1 MSQRIVVFCLG
12 KSALTLAQK
21 IAKYLNAELHGK
33 AERMSAGSSLLP
45 EGQLSKADPLQ
56 DKKTNPDV
64 DLIFTNAME
73 HLAALFSEG
82 TAIIGVC
89 AAGILIRGV
98 AACLENKQKEPPLIA
113 VAEDGS
119 SVVPLLGGHHGANV
133 LARKI
138 GKLLGVS
145 PAITTAGD
153 LRFGIALDEPPQ
165 GFVLA
170 NPENVK
176 AFTAE
181 LLVGE
186 SVMLSPETKALT
198 PVSVQEKKTSAQN
211 SVQENE
217 TVAPDYRPGFYEW
230 LQESRLLFAENARLR
245 ISLSPVP
252 ISGNAE
258 HLVFYA
264 SSELPAKNVV
274 VGVGCERGTE
284 PEELISLVRKTL
296 AENEIAPE
304 RVALVVSLDL
314 KSDEPAVHALA
325 AYFTEI
331 SGTECPAR
339 FFDVATLEAQTP
351 ELQNPSE
358 IVFQEVGC
366 HGVSEGAALAA
377 VAVSGSSGTVKSSA
391 SNGKLLVEK
400 TKSARATC
408 AISESTDLPDPHKI
422 GRARGTLF
430 IVGTGPGT
438 PEWRIPEAEKMLR
451 KSTDWVGY
459 GLYLDLI
466 ADLHN
471 GQKLHYFDLG
481 QEEVRVRHAL
491 NLAAQ
496 GKTVALVSSGDP
508 GIYAMATLVFE
519 LQESGRSAAPVGSGT
534 KETTGT
540 PEDFSV
546 TENTGSIVNSVSN
559 ENSAA
564 QWQRI
569 QVEATPGISA
579 LQAASARIGAPLGHD
594 FCTISLSDLLTP
606 WETIERRIYAAAE
619 GDFVIAFYNPVS
631 RRRNTQLLQA
641 KEILLKHR
649 PTKTPVVLARNL
661 GRKEEQL
668 RVVTLEKMDPTQVDM
683 LTVVLVGSS
692 QTRRLQLPNGE
703 VRVYTPRG
711 YADKTQLF
719 T

>member
-12 KSALTLAQK
+12 KSALALAQK
-21 IAKYLNAELHGK
+21 IAKHLNAELHGK
-33 AERMSAGSSLLP
+33 AERFNS
-45 EGQLSKADPLQ
+45 ETGQTLVDDTVSKVPAP
-56 DKKTNPDV
+56 KIDV
-64 DLIFTNAME
+64 FFTDAMQ

-89 AAGILIRGV
+89 ASGILIRGV
-98 AACLENKQKEPPLIA
+98 AGCLENKQTEPPLIA

-119 SVVPLLGGHHGANV
+119 SVIPLLGGHHGANT

-138 GKLLGVS
+138 GKLIGVS
-145 PAITTAGD
+145 PAVTTAGD
-153 LRFGIALDEPPQ
+153 LRFGIAFDEPPQ
-165 GFVLA
+165 GFVLV
-170 NPENVK
+170 NPENLK

-181 LLVGE
+181 LLAGE
-186 SVMLSPETKALT
+186 AVSLYPETKTLT
-198 PVSVQEKKTSAQN
+198 PDFLPENKT
-211 SVQENE
+211 E
-217 TVAPDYRPGFYEW
+217 APNYVLGFYEW
-230 LQESRLLFAENARLR
+230 LQESRLTVSANAKLR
-245 ISLSPVP
+245 ISLSTDP

-258 HLVFYA
+258 HLVFCPV
-264 SSELPAKNVV
+264 SELPAKNIA

-325 AYFTEI
+325 AYLSEI
-331 SGTECPAR
+331 SGIECPAR
-339 FFDVATLEAQTP
+339 FFDAATLETQTP
-351 ELQNPSE
+351 YLKNPSE

-366 HGVSEGAALAA
+366 HGVAEGAALAA
-377 VAVSGSSGTVKSSA
+377 VAVSGSSA
-391 SNGKLLVEK
+391 ANGKLLVGK
-400 TKSARATC
+400 IKSSRATC
-408 AISESTDLPDPHKI
+408 AFAEADNLLEPNKI
-422 GRARGTLF
+422 GRAQGTLF

-438 PEWRIPEAEKMLR
+438 PEWRLPEAEKMLQ
-451 KSTDWVGY
+451 KATDWVGY

-491 NLAAQ
+491 ELAAQ

-519 LQESGRSAAPVGSGT
+519 LQETVRLATAGDSGT
-534 KETTGT
+534 KETSGNT
-540 PEDFSV
+540 EDSSV
-546 TENTGSIVNSVSN
+546 MEKSDTIGNSVSN
-559 ENSAA
+559 ENYAA

-606 WETIERRIYAAAE
+606 WETIERRIRAAAE

-631 RRRNTQLLQA
+631 RKRTTQLAQA

-649 PTKTPVVLARNL
+649 HKETPVVLARNL

-668 RVVTLEKMDPTQVDM
+668 RVVSLENLDPTQVDM

-711 YADKTQLF
+711 YADKSKA
-719 T
+719 

>member
-12 KSALTLAQK
+12 KSALALAQN
-21 IAKYLNAELHGK
+21 IAKHLNAELHGK
-33 AERMSAGSSLLP
+33 AERFNS
-45 EGQLSKADPLQ
+45 ETGQKQDDDAVSKFPAP
-56 DKKTNPDV
+56 KIDV
-64 DLIFTNAME
+64 FFTDSMQ

-89 AAGILIRGV
+89 ASGILIRGV
-98 AACLENKQKEPPLIA
+98 AGCLENKHNEPPLIA

-119 SVVPLLGGHHGANV
+119 SVVPLLGGHHGANT

-138 GKLLGVS
+138 GKLIGVS
-145 PAITTAGD
+145 PAVTTAGD
-153 LRFGIALDEPPQ
+153 LRFGIALDEPPK

-170 NPENVK
+170 NPEDLK
-176 AFTAE
+176 AFTVE
-181 LLVGE
+181 LLAGE
-186 SVMLSPETKALT
+186 AVSISPGTKTLT
-198 PVSVQEKKTSAQN
+198 PDSLPENKT
-211 SVQENE
+211 E
-217 TVAPDYRPGFYEW
+217 APNYVPGFYEW
-230 LQESRLLFAENARLR
+230 LQESRLPFTENAKLR
-245 ISLSPVP
+245 ISLSTDP

-258 HLVFYA
+258 HLVFCPA
-264 SSELPAKNVV
+264 SELPAKNIVI
-274 VGVGCERGTE
+274 GVGCERGTE

-304 RVALVVSLDL
+304 RVALVASLDL
-314 KSDEPAVHALA
+314 KSNEPAVHALA
-325 AYFTEI
+325 AYLSEI
-331 SGTECPAR
+331 SGAECPAR
-339 FFDVATLEAQTP
+339 FFDAATLEAQTP
-351 ELQNPSE
+351 NLKNPSE

-366 HGVSEGAALAA
+366 HGVAEGAALAA
-377 VAVSGSSGTVKSSA
+377 VAVSGSSA
-391 SNGKLLVEK
+391 ANGKLLVAK
-400 TKSARATC
+400 IKSSRATC
-408 AISESTDLPDPHKI
+408 AVAEADNLLDPNKI
-422 GRARGTLF
+422 GRAQGTLF

-438 PEWRIPEAEKMLR
+438 PEWRLPEAEKMLR
-451 KSTDWVGY
+451 KATDWVGY

-471 GQKLHYFDLG
+471 GQKLHNFDLG

-491 NLAAQ
+491 KLAAQ

-519 LQESGRSAAPVGSGT
+519 LQETGRLATAGDSGT
-534 KETTGT
+534 KETSGKT
-540 PEDFSV
+540 EDSSITEKSDSV
-546 TENTGSIVNSVSN
+546 GNSVSN
-559 ENSAA
+559 ENSAT

-606 WETIERRIYAAAE
+606 WETIERRICAAAE

-631 RRRNTQLLQA
+631 RRRTTQLAQA

-649 PTKTPVVLARNL
+649 PKETPVVLARNL

-668 RVVTLEKMDPTQVDM
+668 RVVSLENLDPTQVDM

-711 YADKTQLF
+711 YADKSTA
-719 T
+719 

>member
-12 KSALTLAQK
+12 KSALALAQK
-21 IAKYLNAELHGK
+21 IAKHLNAELHGK
-33 AERMSAGSSLLP
+33 AERFNS
-45 EGQLSKADPLQ
+45 ETGQKLDDDAVSKVAAP
-56 DKKTNPDV
+56 KIDV
-64 DLIFTNAME
+64 FFTDAMQ

-82 TAIIGVC
+82 TAIVGVC
-89 AAGILIRGV
+89 ASGILIRGV
-98 AACLENKQKEPPLIA
+98 AGCLENKQNEPPLIA

-119 SVVPLLGGHHGANV
+119 SVIPLLGGHHGANT
-133 LARKI
+133 LARNI
-138 GKLLGVS
+138 GKLIGVS
-145 PAITTAGD
+145 PAVTTAGD
-153 LRFGIALDEPPQ
+153 LRFGISLDEPPQ

-170 NPENVK
+170 NQENLK

-181 LLVGE
+181 LLAGE
-186 SVMLSPETKALT
+186 AVSLSPETKTLT
-198 PVSVQEKKTSAQN
+198 PDSLPENKTEAQ
-211 SVQENE
+211 
-217 TVAPDYRPGFYEW
+217 DHMPGFYEW
-230 LQESRLLFAENARLR
+230 LQESSLPFSENAKLR
-245 ISLSPVP
+245 ISLNTDS

-258 HLVFYA
+258 HLVFCPA
-264 SSELPAKNVV
+264 SELPAKKIVI
-274 VGVGCERGTE
+274 GVGCERGTE

-304 RVALVVSLDL
+304 RLALVASLDL

-325 AYFTEI
+325 AYLSEI
-331 SGTECPAR
+331 SGVECPAR
-339 FFDVATLEAQTP
+339 FFDAATLETQTP
-351 ELQNPSE
+351 YLKNPSE

-366 HGVSEGAALAA
+366 HGVAEGAALAA
-377 VAVSGSSGTVKSSA
+377 VAVSGNSAAVGSSNSA
-391 SNGKLLVEK
+391 GKLLIPK

-408 AISESTDLPDPHKI
+408 ALAEADNLLDPNKI
-422 GRARGTLF
+422 GRAQGTLF

-438 PEWRIPEAEKMLR
+438 PEWRLPEAEKMLR
-451 KSTDWVGY
+451 KATDWVGY

-491 NLAAQ
+491 ELAAQ

-519 LQESGRSAAPVGSGT
+519 LQETGRLATAGDSGT
-534 KETTGT
+534 KETSGNT
-540 PEDFSV
+540 EDSSV
-546 TENTGSIVNSVSN
+546 TEKSDSVGNSVSN
-559 ENSAA
+559 EKSAA

-606 WETIERRIYAAAE
+606 WETIERRIRAAAE

-631 RRRNTQLLQA
+631 RRRTTQLAQA

-649 PTKTPVVLARNL
+649 PKETPVVLARNL

-668 RVVTLEKMDPTQVDM
+668 RVVSLENLDPTQVDM

-711 YADKTQLF
+711 YADKSNA
-719 T
+719 

>member
-12 KSALTLAQK
+12 KSALALAQN
-21 IAKYLNAELHGK
+21 IAKHLNAELHGK
-33 AERMSAGSSLLP
+33 AERFNS
-45 EGQLSKADPLQ
+45 ETGQKLDDDAVSKVAAP
-56 DKKTNPDV
+56 KIDV
-64 DLIFTNAME
+64 FFTDAMQ

-82 TAIIGVC
+82 TAIVGVC
-89 AAGILIRGV
+89 ASGILIRGV
-98 AACLENKQKEPPLIA
+98 AGCLENKQNEPPLIA

-119 SVVPLLGGHHGANV
+119 SVIPLLGGHHGANT
-133 LARKI
+133 LARNI
-138 GKLLGVS
+138 GKLIGVS
-145 PAITTAGD
+145 PAVTTAGD
-153 LRFGIALDEPPQ
+153 LRFGISLDEPPQ

-170 NPENVK
+170 NQENLK

-181 LLVGE
+181 LLAGE
-186 SVMLSPETKALT
+186 AVSLSPETKTLT
-198 PVSVQEKKTSAQN
+198 PDSLTENKTEAQ
-211 SVQENE
+211 
-217 TVAPDYRPGFYEW
+217 DHMPGFYEW
-230 LQESRLLFAENARLR
+230 LQESRLPFSENAKLR
-245 ISLSPVP
+245 ISLSKDQ

-258 HLVFYA
+258 HLVFCPA
-264 SSELPAKNVV
+264 SELPAKNIVI
-274 VGVGCERGTE
+274 GVGCERGTE

-296 AENEIAPE
+296 AENEIAEE
-304 RVALVVSLDL
+304 RVVLVASLDL
-314 KSDEPAVHALA
+314 KSNEPAVHTLA
-325 AYFTEI
+325 AYLSEI
-331 SGTECPAR
+331 SGVECPAR
-339 FFDVATLEAQTP
+339 FFDAATLDAQTP
-351 ELQNPSE
+351 NLKNPSE

-366 HGVSEGAALAA
+366 HGVAEGAALAV
-377 VAVSGSSGTVKSSA
+377 VAVSGSSGVVQTSA
-391 SNGKLLVEK
+391 VTGKLLIPK
-400 TKSARATC
+400 SKSARATC
-408 AISESTDLPDPHKI
+408 AFAEADNLLDPNKI
-422 GRARGTLF
+422 GRAQGTLF

-438 PEWRIPEAEKMLR
+438 PEWRLPEAEKMLR
-451 KSTDWVGY
+451 KATDWVGY

-471 GQKLHYFDLG
+471 GQKLHNFDLG

-491 NLAAQ
+491 KLAAQ

-519 LQESGRSAAPVGSGT
+519 LQETGRLATAGDSGT
-534 KETTGT
+534 KETSGKT
-540 PEDFSV
+540 EDSSITEKSDSV
-546 TENTGSIVNSVSN
+546 GNSVSN

-564 QWQRI
+564 EWQRI

-606 WETIERRIYAAAE
+606 WETIERRIRAAAE

-631 RRRNTQLLQA
+631 RRRTTQLAQA

-649 PTKTPVVLARNL
+649 PKETPVVLARNL

-668 RVVTLEKMDPTQVDM
+668 RVVSLENLDPTQVDM

-711 YADKTQLF
+711 YADKSNA
-719 T
+719 